1 MKYRQIKNEEYK
13 FEAGTIISSTDIN
26 GVITYANKK
35 FCEISGYDKDELL
48 GHKHNIIRHPDVPH
62 IIFYELWE
70 TITSGKTW
78 QGVLKNLRKDGRYYW
93 VYSEITPIIEDG
105 ITMGYTSARRPA
117 YDIEIKEASEKFHKL
132 ILERLDPINIVSY

>member
-13 FEAGTIISSTDIN
+13 FEEGTIVSSTDIN
-26 GVITYANKK
+26 GVITYANQT
-35 FCEISGYDKDELL
+35 FCEISGYDRDELL
-48 GHKHNIIRHPDVPH
+48 GHKHNIIRHPDVPN

-93 VYSEITPIIEDG
+93 LYTVITPIIEDG
-105 ITMGYTSARRPA
+105 ITMGYTSVRRPVF
-117 YDIEIKEASEKFHKL
+117 DIEKKEASEKFHKL
-132 ILERLDPINIVSY
+132 ILERSDPINIVSY